1 MALLRAAA
9 ALPAEGAPAWL
20 PTHVQVTVVRARG
33 LRCKGGGKPGTSD
46 AYTIIQLGREKYSTS
61 VAEKS
66 PGNPEWREECSFE
79 LPAEPAACR
88 LLLTVMHRALVGMDR
103 FLGQAAVPLEPA
115 PCPGR
120 APDQRWHKLHSKA
133 GKKEK
138 ERGEIQVSIQFTRN
152 NLTASMFDLS
162 MKDKPRSPFGK
173 LKDKVKGK
181 KKYDL
186 ESASAIIP
194 SSMGALDMEDDYDVG
209 GKKSKVKGFFLKNKL
224 RKSSLTQSNT
234 SLGSDS
240 TISSASLGM
249 AVNVPEVTKSPSRHS
264 SLSMERSV
272 KDYLP
277 SPKLTHKRAFSDDVS
292 QVSAAPEPKAI
303 QSLKPK
309 SDPVSR
315 SSLCINGSHVY
326 SDEPAPKSPVSAPQS
341 SAPLTVPSV
350 PKRPEESFGFTP
362 LHPDSHEV
370 PWGVSNFERMQ
381 QRDEPRFIPSP
392 PSLALQEE
400 LRVSTKA
407 VTLSNHLGRARME
420 ENSRLETK
428 PTQVAT
434 PMVFSTEMT
443 KEKHPEEM
451 RKEDKKA
458 KGSLFLHGG
467 NKSDA
472 GSRGQGEKVAP
483 SHGSSVQAMAGGD
496 ERNKTSGWFGSKEPK
511 ESPQKP
517 SFPSEPH
524 ASTEVA
530 GSFYSSEDC
539 SPSASLRVKDPER
552 ESPGKSICIPVPETT
567 PPAQGDLA
575 PPDEKPAVPPP
586 LSEWDDTFDAFATS
600 RLKPE
605 LKKENLFASVAV
617 EGMAFIDD
625 PDAASPTERST
636 NLAHENG
643 TKVFEKADSHII
655 SEMPASLRSW
665 SNFSSLDVGA
675 NLVSTTQEATVIED
689 VLSPVSAGSMGR
701 RKSSTPTVWTATFA
715 SGNPGEKEASAQLT
729 AENIA
734 REERDSNE
742 EELTS
747 AGENGW
753 MTIATETASD
763 LSESAQNAVERQR
776 REEESVFG
784 QRPLLDEGVFEE
796 KSDPHAA
803 ACMLPRSNFT
813 PQNPSEMP
821 PGSNIAAVTPRVLR
835 DVAVKQFPTTHK
847 PEKAPQGAG
856 SEEEMF
862 DIRTSVYRL
871 QASMRLEASESRV
884 KLGPDVREGHTGP
897 PLWTGIREREETAAG
912 SHVLTAA
919 PPPKPPRSFV
929 AVGGRGE
936 GEEDAPNPQ
945 PEPHGGEDRQEN
957 AEGPKVEMG
966 LPRAQLSCEPSV
978 PAVPIPPSLSTAG
991 TEAESMFPVTE
1002 DADSAAADLG
1012 ANLEARANELAKW
1025 DVSLGENLSERNDT
1039 DVTEQF
1045 ETCPS
1050 KFSLNGLG
1058 LSGAD
1063 GSSSHPGLSA
1073 VIGATQ
1079 PQPLTSIRS
1088 SGLADSAEWPTT
1100 PEQELFPEK
1109 LVASGLTPSS
1119 KLDSGQPEVFW
1130 TALEEQEPMGCPPG
1144 PSQGTPPERL
1154 AHGEGPPQLEPEMV
1168 WGDGEGRCGLA
1179 SVPGGRARGQPKPR
1193 GPDTVAG
1200 PPWEAEQG
1208 RHSASEPEGPPGP
1221 WHRRLADCRIDFK
1234 KADFWKPDR
1243 AEERSEQDALAP
1255 GNPFAP
1261 AVSPNA
1267 PTNPFVEKPPVT
1279 LPVRAVLPERPG
1291 QGGFSFTDLH
1301 EEALQQGFQPTNLPR
1316 DQLGKPPF
1324 LHDSQPLAFSTP
1336 FPVAATNPKQ
1346 FDFPSPVACPT
1357 SSGVPAVTSHAAAQP
1372 CPLPQSG
1379 DTQASALVVLPR
1391 ETQPAEK
1398 PLFQQTTSPHPVKPI
1413 SATVQEVSGEKK
1425 QHRSSLTMALSS
1437 GLEKLKTVTTSSVQP
1452 MAPLTHPEKTDSKTL
1467 KDPTLSDQSAKY
1479 YHLTHD
1485 ELIQLL
1491 LQREKEL
1498 SKKEEHIHELENY
1511 IDRLLVR
1518 IMEQSPTLLQI
1529 PLGEEKT
1536 K

>member
-1 MALLRAAA
+1 
-9 ALPAEGAPAWL
+9 
-20 PTHVQVTVVRARG
+20 
-33 LRCKGGGKPGTSD
+33 
-46 AYTIIQLGREKYSTS
+46 
-61 VAEKS
+61 
-66 PGNPEWREECSFE
+66 
-79 LPAEPAACR
+79 
-88 LLLTVMHRALVGMDR
+88 
-103 FLGQAAVPLEPA
+103 
-115 PCPGR
+115 
-120 APDQRWHKLHSKA
+120 RWHKLHSKA

-138 ERGEIQVSIQFTRN
+138 ERGEIEVSIQFTRN

-173 LKDKVKGK
+173 LKDKVKGR

-194 SSMGALDMEDDYDVG
+194 SSMGALDMEDDYDIG
-209 GKKSKVKGFFLKNKL
+209 GKKSKVKGFFLRNKL

-249 AVNVPEVTKSPSRHS
+249 AVNAPEVTKSPSRHS
-264 SLSMERSV
+264 SLSTERSV

-309 SDPVSR
+309 NDPVSR

-341 SAPLTVPSV
+341 SAPLSVPSV
-350 PKRPEESFGFTP
+350 PRRPEESFGFIP

-370 PWGVSNFERMQ
+370 PWGISSFERMQ

-400 LRVSTKA
+400 LKVSTKA
-407 VTLSNHLGRARME
+407 VTLSNHLGRAKME

-434 PMVFSTEMT
+434 PLVFSTEVT

-458 KGSLFLHGG
+458 KGSLFHHGG
-467 NKSDA
+467 KSDA
-472 GSRGQGEKVAP
+472 GSKGQGEKGGP
-483 SHGSSVQAMAGGD
+483 SQGSSVQAMAGGD
-496 ERNKTSGWFGSKEPK
+496 EKNKASGWFGSKEPK

-517 SFPSEPH
+517 SLEVSPQVETSSDAPSHISPCSPAQFPPAAVAHLASMLSTNLSSATGESQSGCLSPTNPFLNSLQSNPFFEDLLADQVLNSPSPTRFFSSFPSGPH
-524 ASTEVA
+524 AST
-530 GSFYSSEDC
+530 
-539 SPSASLRVKDPER
+539 
-552 ESPGKSICIPVPETT
+552 
-567 PPAQGDLA
+567 
-575 PPDEKPAVPPP
+575 EKPAVPPP

-625 PDAASPTERST
+625 PDAASPTER
-636 NLAHENG
+636 
-643 TKVFEKADSHII
+643 
-655 SEMPASLRSW
+655 
-665 SNFSSLDVGA
+665 
-675 NLVSTTQEATVIED
+675 
-689 VLSPVSAGSMGR
+689 
-701 RKSSTPTVWTATFA
+701 
-715 SGNPGEKEASAQLT
+715 
-729 AENIA
+729 
-734 REERDSNE
+734 EEQDSNE
-742 EELTS
+742 EELAS

-753 MTIATETASD
+753 MTIATETASH
-763 LSESAQNAVERQR
+763 LSESAQNAFEREHGDQ
-776 REEESVFG
+776 ESVFG
-784 QRPLLDEGVFEE
+784 QRPFLNEGIFEE
-796 KSDPHAA
+796 KSSSRAA

-813 PQNPSEMP
+813 PQNPSETP
-821 PGSNIAAVTPRVLR
+821 PGSNVAAVPPRVLR
-835 DVAVKQFPTTHK
+835 DGAAKQFPTAPK

-871 QASMRLEASESRV
+871 QASMRLEARESRAKV
-884 KLGPDVREGHTGP
+884 TPDVREGHTRP
-897 PLWTGIREREETAAG
+897 SPWTGVREREEMAAG
-912 SHVLTAA
+912 SDALVAA
-919 PPPKPPRSFV
+919 PPPKPPRWFA

-936 GEEDAPNPQ
+936 GEDDGPDPQ
-945 PEPHGGEDRQEN
+945 PGPRGGEDQQEN
-957 AEGPKVEMG
+957 AEGPKVETV
-966 LPRAQLSCEPSV
+966 LPRARLSCEPSV
-978 PAVPIPPSLSTAG
+978 PAAPSLPPLA
-991 TEAESMFPVTE
+991 SM
-1002 DADSAAADLG
+1002 
-1012 ANLEARANELAKW
+1012 
-1025 DVSLGENLSERNDT
+1025 
-1039 DVTEQF
+1039 
-1045 ETCPS
+1045 
-1050 KFSLNGLG
+1050 
-1058 LSGAD
+1058 
-1063 GSSSHPGLSA
+1063 H
-1073 VIGATQ
+1073 
-1079 PQPLTSIRS
+1079 S
-1088 SGLADSAEWPTT
+1088 SGLADGAEWLTA
-1100 PEQELFPEK
+1100 PEQELLPGK
-1109 LVASGLTPSS
+1109 PVPSGLTPSS
-1119 KLDSGQPEVFW
+1119 KLDSSQPEIFW
-1130 TALEEQEPMGCPPG
+1130 TALEEPEPAGHPPG
-1144 PSQGTPPERL
+1144 PSQAARPERL
-1154 AHGEGPPQLEPEMV
+1154 AQQ
-1168 WGDGEGRCGLA
+1168 
-1179 SVPGGRARGQPKPR
+1179 GG
-1193 GPDTVAG
+1193 
-1200 PPWEAEQG
+1200 
-1208 RHSASEPEGPPGP
+1208 HSSSEPEGLPGP
-1221 WHRRLADCRIDFK
+1221 WRRWSADCRIDFK

-1243 AEERSEQDALAP
+1243 AEERSEQDASAL

-1261 AVSPNA
+1261 VVSPNA
-1267 PTNPFVEKPPVT
+1267 PTNPFVEKPPET
-1279 LPVRAVLPERPG
+1279 LPVQAVLPERPS
-1291 QGGFSFTDLH
+1291 QGSFSITDLDR
-1301 EEALQQGFQPTNLPR
+1301 EALQQGFQPTNLPG

-1372 CPLPQSG
+1372 CPLLQSG

-1391 ETQPAEK
+1391 ETQPAKK
-1398 PLFQQTTSPHPVKPI
+1398 PFFQQTTSPHPVKPI
-1413 SATVQEVSGEKK
+1413 SAAVQEVSSEKK
-1425 QHRSSLTMALSS
+1425 QHRSSLTTALSS

-1452 MAPLTHPEKTDSKTL
+1452 MAPLSHPEKTDSKKL
-1467 KDPTLSDQSAKY
+1467 KDPTLPDQSAKY

-1511 IDRLLVR
+1511 IDQLLVR
-1518 IMEQSPTLLQI
+1518 IMEQSPALLQI
-1529 PLGEEKT
+1529 PLGEGKI

>member
-1 MALLRAAA
+1 MSDGSI
-9 ALPAEGAPAWL
+9 GA
-20 PTHVQVTVVRARG
+20 
-33 LRCKGGGKPGTSD
+33 
-46 AYTIIQLGREKYSTS
+46 
-61 VAEKS
+61 
-66 PGNPEWREECSFE
+66 
-79 LPAEPAACR
+79 
-88 LLLTVMHRALVGMDR
+88 
-103 FLGQAAVPLEPA
+103 
-115 PCPGR
+115 
-120 APDQRWHKLHSKA
+120 RWHKLHSKA

-194 SSMGALDMEDDYDVG
+194 SSVGALDMEDDYDIG

-264 SLSMERSV
+264 SLSTERSV

-292 QVSAAPEPKAI
+292 QVSAEPEPKAI

-309 SDPVSR
+309 NDPVSR
-315 SSLCINGSHVY
+315 SSLCINGSHIY
-326 SDEPAPKSPVSAPQS
+326 SDEPAPKSPMSAPPS
-341 SAPLTVPSV
+341 SAPLSVPSV
-350 PKRPEESFGFTP
+350 PRRPEESFGFAP

-370 PWGVSNFERMQ
+370 PWGVSNFERVQ

-400 LRVSTKA
+400 LKVSTKA
-407 VTLSNHLGRARME
+407 VTLSNHLGRAKME

-458 KGSLFLHGG
+458 KGSLFHHGG
-467 NKSDA
+467 HKSDA
-472 GSRGQGEKVAP
+472 GSKGQGEKVGP
-483 SHGSSVQAMAGGD
+483 SHGSSVQAAAGG
-496 ERNKTSGWFGSKEPK
+496 EEKIKTSGWFGSKEPK

-517 SFPSEPH
+517 SFPSGPH

-552 ESPGKSICIPVPETT
+552 ESPAKSICVPVPETT

-636 NLAHENG
+636 DLAGENG
-643 TKVFEKADSHII
+643 TKAFEKADSQII
-655 SEMPASLRSW
+655 NEMPTSLRSW
-665 SNFSSLDVGA
+665 TNFPSLDVGA

-715 SGNPGEKEASAQLT
+715 SGNPGEKEASTQLT

-763 LSESAQNAVERQR
+763 LSESAQNAFEREHRDQ
-776 REEESVFG
+776 ESVFG
-784 QRPLLDEGVFEE
+784 QRPFLNEGIFKE
-796 KSDPHAA
+796 KSSSHAA
-803 ACMLPRSNFT
+803 ASMLPRSNFT

-821 PGSNIAAVTPRVLR
+821 PGSNVAAVPPRVLG
-835 DVAVKQFPTTHK
+835 DVAAKQFPTAPK

-871 QASMRLEASESRV
+871 QASMRLEARESRAKV
-884 KLGPDVREGHTGP
+884 SPDVHEGHTCP
-897 PLWTGIREREETAAG
+897 SPWTGIREREEMAAG
-912 SHVLTAA
+912 SDVPMAA
-919 PPPKPPRSFV
+919 PPPKPPRWFA
-929 AVGGRGE
+929 AVGSRRE
-936 GEEDAPNPQ
+936 GEEDTPNLQLGPQ
-945 PEPHGGEDRQEN
+945 GGEDQQEN
-957 AEGPKVEMG
+957 AAGPKVEAV
-966 LPRAQLSCEPSV
+966 LPRAWLSREPSV
-978 PAVPIPPSLSTAG
+978 PAAPSLPALGTTGIEAG
-991 TEAESMFPVTE
+991 SKFPVTK
-1002 DADSAAADLG
+1002 DADSATEDLV
-1012 ANLEARANELAKW
+1012 ANLEARAPELAKQ
-1025 DVSLGENLSERNDT
+1025 DNSLGENPFERSET
-1039 DVTEQF
+1039 DVAEQF

-1050 KFSLNGLG
+1050 KFSLDGLG

-1063 GSSSHPGLSA
+1063 GSSSQPSLSA
-1073 VIGATQ
+1073 VIGAVQ
-1079 PQPLTSIRS
+1079 PQPLASIRS
-1088 SGLADSAEWPTT
+1088 SGPADGAEWPTA

-1109 LVASGLTPSS
+1109 LVPSGLTPSS
-1119 KLDSGQPEVFW
+1119 KLDSGQLESFW
-1130 TALEEQEPMGCPPG
+1130 TALEEQEPAGCPPG
-1144 PSQGTPPERL
+1144 PSQAARPERL
-1154 AHGEGPPQLEPEMV
+1154 ARGESPPQPEPEMA

-1179 SVPGGRARGQPKPR
+1179 ASPGGQARGWPEPR
-1193 GPDTVAG
+1193 GPEVVAG
-1200 PPWEAEQG
+1200 PPREAEQG
-1208 RHSASEPEGPPGP
+1208 RHSSSEPEGPPGP
-1221 WHRRLADCRIDFK
+1221 WRRWSADCRIDFK

-1243 AEERSEQDALAP
+1243 AEERSEQDASAP

-1267 PTNPFVEKPPVT
+1267 PTNPFVEKPPDT
-1279 LPVRAVLPERPG
+1279 LPVRAVLSVRPG
-1291 QGGFSFTDLH
+1291 QGGFSSTDVH
-1301 EEALQQGFQPTNLPR
+1301 EEALQEGFQPTNLPR

-1346 FDFPSPVACPT
+1346 FDFPSPVACPA

-1372 CPLPQSG
+1372 CPLLQSG

-1398 PLFQQTTSPHPVKPI
+1398 PFFQQTTSPHPVKPI
-1413 SATVQEVSGEKK
+1413 STAVQEVSSEKK
-1425 QHRSSLTMALSS
+1425 QHRSSLTTALSS

-1452 MAPLTHPEKTDSKTL
+1452 MTSLSHPEKTDPKKL
-1467 KDPTLSDQSAKY
+1467 KDPTLLDQSAKY

-1511 IDRLLVR
+1511 IDQLLVR

-1529 PLGEEKT
+1529 PLGEGKT